1 MSIERVFVL
10 DYDLVSPLGVGKDSV
25 FSNLENNYL
34 AGARI
39 TRFPTDGMKL
49 NIAAEVKDDLSELY
63 QGEDLRI
70 REALVFD
77 RKLELVVSCYHVME
91 NRLADLFAGVSPEK
105 AGVILG
111 VGSGVIPYELVE
123 PVLNQFSTVPELAYG
138 NAIEYLNRNRK
149 KINQVLNPSDFTAVF
164 LANKL
169 NLAAFQKVVLSACS
183 ASTQAIALAFESIR
197 WGETDMVIA
206 GGTDSIIDMISH
218 TAFAKLGVVAPNK
231 YPENQTCR
239 PFDISRNGTLS
250 GEAASLIV
258 LASENYVKKLK
269 LKPKFEVIGY
279 GNTLDG
285 YKITAPDP
293 SARGMIRALSKAL
306 SNSGIEPDQVDYINL
321 HGTGTLANDPLELKA
336 IEEVFD
342 NCAGQLPI
350 SSTKDRHGHAIA
362 AAGGQEFVI
371 TCICMEND
379 FIPCNVNL
387 KKPINETGVR
397 LIKDKNISGRLHIC
411 LTNNFAF
418 GGVNTVVAIKR
429 M

>member
-10 DYDLVSPLGVGKDSV
+10 DYDLISPLGMGKGPV

-49 NIAAEVKDDLSELY
+49 NIAAEVKDDLSKLY
-63 QGEDLRI
+63 QEEDLRI
-70 REALVFD
+70 REAMAYD
-77 RKLELVVSCYHVME
+77 RKLELVVSCYYEMK
-91 NRLADLFAGVSPEK
+91 NRLDDLFTEVSPK
-105 AGVILG
+105 RAGVILG
-111 VGSGVIPYELVE
+111 LGSGVIPYELIE
-123 PVLNQFSTVPELAYG
+123 PVLNQFSNTPGLAYG
-138 NAIEYLNRNRK
+138 NAIEYLNRNK
-149 KINQVLNPSDFTAVF
+149 KGINQVLNPSDFTAVF

-169 NLAAFQKVVLSACS
+169 NLAAFQKVVLSACA

-197 WGETDMVIA
+197 WGETDLVIA
-206 GGTDSIIDMISH
+206 GGTDSIIDMVSH

-258 LASENYVKKLK
+258 LAGENSVKRLK
-269 LKPKFEVIGY
+269 LTPKFEILGY

-293 SARGMIRALSKAL
+293 SAKGMIRALSKAL
-306 SNSGIEPDQVDYINL
+306 SNSGIKPDEVDYINL
-321 HGTGTLANDPLELKA
+321 HGTGTLANDPLELTA
-336 IEEVFD
+336 IEEVFGSF
-342 NCAGQLPI
+342 AKQLPI

-397 LIKDKNISGRLHIC
+397 LIKDKNISKRLNIC

-418 GGVNTVVAIKR
+418 GGVNTVLAIKR